1 MIMVREWFLICFIAF
16 CYSACT
22 HILFNCFLQ
31 WFCEVLPWLKIH
43 LKGERCQAY
52 VEACVILMLK
62 PGKITQEK
70 KIMVSF
76 SYEHAHEDPK

>member
-1 MIMVREWFLICFIAF
+1 MILWGSSMVQNTF
-16 CYSACT
+16 
-22 HILFNCFLQ
+22 
-31 WFCEVLPWLKIH
+31 
-43 LKGERCQAY
+43 KGERCQAY

-62 PGKITQEK
+62 LGKITQEK